1 MGAEFKDEPKV
12 PVKPKETETPKTFGD
27 PDSYKHLSKEE
38 RKEMTDRMK
47 NHFLSFGAVRNWSQE
62 KRDA

>member
-1 MGAEFKDEPKV
+1 
-12 PVKPKETETPKTFGD
+12 VKPKETETPKTFGD